1 MNFSDAIYLV
11 VRKAENCALRS
22 DDTKSLEACEIVKQ
36 FVSHLPNSFENDA
49 TPNMQ
54 KLGEYTDFC
63 DDEEK
68 MKDFNILSKDEFLS
82 SYSYLVEEEYNLTRM
97 KEKENGRG

>member
-22 DDTKSLEACEIVKQ
+22 DDTKSLEACEVIKQ
-36 FVSHLPNSFENDA
+36 FVSHLPNSFENDE

-54 KLGEYTDFC
+54 KIGEYTDFY

-68 MKDFNILSKDEFLS
+68 MKDFQELSKKEFLA

-97 KEKENGRG
+97 KEKENS

>member
-22 DDTKSLEACEIVKQ
+22 DDTKSLEACEVVKQ
-36 FVSHLPNSFENDA
+36 FIKHLPNSFENDD

-54 KLGEYTDFC
+54 RLGEYTDFC
-63 DDEEK
+63 DDKDK
-68 MKDFNILSKDEFLS
+68 MKNFNQLSKDEFLS
-82 SYSYLVEEEYNLTRM
+82 RYSYIAEEEYNATRI
-97 KEKENGRG
+97 KERGDGQY

>member
-22 DDTKSLEACEIVKQ
+22 DDTKSLEACEVVKQ
-36 FVSHLPNSFENDA
+36 FVRHLPNSFENDQ

-54 KLGEYTDFC
+54 KLGEYTDFY

-68 MKDFNILSKDEFLS
+68 MKDFQELSKGEFLA

-97 KEKENGRG
+97 KEKENS